1 MLEHGVEDRIA
12 LELAVH
18 DSAGRA
24 VASGKTDALGSLV
37 FRNLTAGSGYTV
49 RTTTA
54 RPAQISRH
62 VTVMSVA
69 NSLPDRT
76 FYAKQKLKPGFN
88 YITTR
93 DGTTL
98 SAYVTFPADVSQGPF
113 PTVVDYSGY
122 DPSNWNAAMEKS
134 TVWGEEIP
142 IGRFYER
149 TDVPSLEETEPVL
162 DDGPLINRDLRVD
175 PEAAKQFVEELM

>member
-1 MLEHGVEDRIA
+1 MMRAMRRSPSVPAALLAHVAALVLYGCSDGNARFDVRPSVEQLYVTHA
-12 LELAVH
+12 SPGLELAVH

-69 NSLPDRT
+69 NS
-76 FYAKQKLKPGFN
+76 
-88 YITTR
+88 
-93 DGTTL
+93 
-98 SAYVTFPADVSQGPF
+98 
-113 PTVVDYSGY
+113 
-122 DPSNWNAAMEKS
+122 
-134 TVWGEEIP
+134 
-142 IGRFYER
+142 
-149 TDVPSLEETEPVL
+149 
-162 DDGPLINRDLRVD
+162 
-175 PEAAKQFVEELM
+175 